1 MTDQSRIAI
10 VRYRGA
16 LTSAVH
22 GIEEMLS
29 FAGGLERY
37 RSLRVTITDTVV
49 PGYDAYILPPAG
61 QEVDVSAQPDI
72 PKFLKQEHTRGALV
86 CSVCVGLVWLAEAGV
101 IGNRPVTTHWG
112 LEALMAERY
121 PDAATDVDQILIE
134 HSDLAT
140 AGGMMAWVDLSMA
153 LIERFVGRDAMIETS
168 RRFVV
173 DVGRMD
179 QRRYRSF
186 TPDLSHQDAAIRKA
200 QLAIESGYASRLSVD
215 DLAQQAGLAERTFI
229 RRFTSATGMT
239 PMTYVQAIRIE
250 KAKDQLIHSTK
261 QIQQIAFD
269 TGYADHSAFGRKFH
283 QATGMTP
290 KDFRR
295 KFSA

>member
-1 MTDQSRIAI
+1 LA
-10 VRYRGA
+10 
-16 LTSAVH
+16 SAVH

-29 FAGGLERY
+29 FAGSLEGH
-37 RSLRVTITDTVV
+37 RSLHVAITETVV
-49 PGYDAYILPPAG
+49 PGFDVYVLPPAG
-61 QEVDVSAQPDI
+61 QEVDVTAQPDI
-72 PKFLKQEHTRGALV
+72 PKILKQEHARGALV

-101 IGNRPVTTHWG
+101 LGNRPVTTHWG
-112 LEALMAERY
+112 LEALMAQQY

-134 HSDLAT
+134 HSDLTT

-153 LIERFVGRDAMIETS
+153 LVERFVGRDAMIETS

-186 TPDLSHQDAAIRKA
+186 TPDLSHQDVAIRKA
-200 QLAIESGYASRLSVD
+200 QLAIESDFALRLSVNY
-215 DLAQQAGLAERTFI
+215 LAQKAGLAERTFI
-229 RRFTSATGMT
+229 RRFTAVTRMT
-239 PMTYVQAIRIE
+239 PMTYVQAIRLE
-250 KAKDQLIHSTK
+250 KAKDLLIHSTK
-261 QIQQIAFD
+261 QIQQVAFD
-269 TGYADHSAFGRKFH
+269 SGYADHSAFGRKFH
-283 QATGMTP
+283 QATGMSP